1 MKKTFFSALL
11 FFVIIGFVLFSH
23 NFLIKFCE
31 NILIYCDNIQ
41 ENLNSIENNH
51 LEYENNPYLLSKSEE
66 LENYI
71 TSNYSIVSLYL
82 NHETIDSLYIDSL
95 SLNEFLK
102 TQDISQS
109 LSMLSSIKAK
119 TQIIIELQKVNLQNI
134 L

>member
-1 MKKTFFSALL
+1 M
-11 FFVIIGFVLFSH
+11 
-23 NFLIKFCE
+23 
-31 NILIYCDNIQ
+31 Q

-51 LEYENNPYLLSKSEE
+51 LDYENSTYLLIKSEE

-71 TSNYSIVSLYL
+71 ASNYSVVSLYL
-82 NHETIDSLYIDSL
+82 NHEIIDSLYIDSL
-95 SLNEFLK
+95 SLNEFFK